1 MISFK
6 QYLTE
11 SANTHLIHL
20 EDLAFEGPDRVRE
33 GIDFLEELAKML
45 SGNASSKVNAT
56 VKWDGAP
63 AIICGNNPEN
73 GKFFVGTK
81 SVFNKR
87 PKINYTNKDIDKNHT
102 GGAGEKLKIALKYLK
117 GLPIRGI
124 FQGDMMFGPSDT
136 KTETIKGESYIT
148 FTPNT
153 ITYAV
158 PVDSDLGRK
167 IKQSKFGIVFHTEY
181 KGSDMSKLKASFN
194 PDVKNLKKSRGV
206 WIDNATFKDMSGT
219 GSLTLSETDAVYKSF
234 TEIQRQ
240 LAHSKGFLGRVQTD
254 TQMFNY
260 LNMFI
265 NVNIRV
271 GSENVSGDQ
280 FIKWLEDRLEGEAS
294 KMKSEKG
301 QEGRRKK
308 NEVVVKK
315 FTDNIKSLNSM
326 FKLRE
331 ALRKSK
337 MIILR
342 KLEKIEGMKTFI
354 RTDNRF
360 KVTKQEGFVGVDKLT
375 NNAIKLVDRLE
386 FSRAN
391 FTVPKDWIKGLY
403 E

>member
-1 MISFK
+1 MLSFK

-20 EDLAFEGPDRVRE
+20 EDLAFEGSDRVKE

-45 SGNASSKVNAT
+45 EGNSKSKVNAT

-63 AIICGNNPEN
+63 AIICGKNPEN

-87 PKINYTNKDIDKNHT
+87 PKINYTNADIDKNHA
-102 GGAGEKLKIALKYLK
+102 GGAGEKLKIALKHLK
-117 GLPIRGI
+117 KLPIRGI
-124 FQGDMMFGPSDT
+124 YQGDMMFGPGDT

-158 PVDSDLGRK
+158 PVDSDLGKK

-181 KGSDMSKLKASFN
+181 KGRTLSKLKASFN
-194 PDVKNLKKSRGV
+194 PNVNNLKKARGV
-206 WIDNATFKDMSGT
+206 WIDNATFKDVSGNA
-219 GSLTLSETDAVYKSF
+219 SLTLAETQKVYASFNEISKYLKTSRAFLNKSRDDK
-234 TEIQRQ
+234 E
-240 LAHSKGFLGRVQTD
+240 
-254 TQMFNY
+254 MFNY

-265 NVNIRV
+265 NVNVRA
-271 GSENVSGDQ
+271 GTEDVSSKQ
-280 FIKWLEDRLEGEAS
+280 FMEWLSNRLENEVS
-294 KMKSEKG
+294 KLKSERG
-301 QEGRRKK
+301 QNNRREK
-308 NEVVVKK
+308 NKIILAK
-315 FTDNIKSLNSM
+315 FDDAKSLDAM

-342 KLEKIEGMKTFI
+342 KLEKVEGMNTFI
-354 RTDNRF
+354 RTDDGF

-375 NNAIKLVDRLE
+375 NSAIKLVDRLE

-391 FTVPKDWIKGLY
+391 FNVTKDWVK
-403 E
+403 

>member
-1 MISFK
+1 MLSFK
-6 QYLTE
+6 QYITE

-20 EDLAFEGPDRVRE
+20 EDLAFEGSDRVKE
-33 GIDFLEELAKML
+33 GIDFLEELAQML
-45 SGNASSKVNAT
+45 EGNSNSKVNAT

-63 AIICGNNPEN
+63 AIICGKNPEN

-87 PKINYTNKDIDKNHT
+87 PKINYTNADIDKNHT
-102 GGAGEKLKIALKYLK
+102 GGAGEKLKLALKHLK
-117 GLPIRGI
+117 GLPIKGI
-124 FQGDMMFGPSDT
+124 YQGDMMFGPGDT

-158 PVDSDLGRK
+158 PVGSDLGKK
-167 IKQSKFGIVFHTEY
+167 IKASKFGIIFHTEY
-181 KGSDMSKLKASFN
+181 KGKNLSKLKTSFN
-194 PDVKNLKKSRGV
+194 PNVKNLKKSRDV
-206 WIDNATFKDMSGT
+206 WVDNATFKDTSGT
-219 GSLTLSETDAVYKSF
+219 ASLTLSETQKVYNSF
-234 TEIQRQ
+234 NEINKQ
-240 LAHSKGFLGRVQTD
+240 LKYSKGFLNKVKDD

-265 NVNIRV
+265 NVNIR
-271 GSENVSGDQ
+271 GGTENVSGKQ
-280 FIKWLEDRLEGEAS
+280 FIKWLEDRLEGEAN
-294 KMKSEKG
+294 KLKSERG
-301 QEGRRKK
+301 QTGKREK
-308 NEVVVKK
+308 NKIIIKK
-315 FTDNIKSLNSM
+315 FTEDTKSLDAM

-331 ALRKSK
+331 ELRNSK

-354 RTDNRF
+354 RTDNGF

-375 NNAIKLVDRLE
+375 NSAIKLVDRLE

-391 FTVPKDWIKGLY
+391 FSAPKNWIKG
-403 E
+403 

>member
-1 MISFK
+1 MLSFK

-20 EDLAFEGPDRVRE
+20 EDLAFEGSDRVKE

-45 SGNASSKVNAT
+45 EGNSKSKVNAT

-63 AIICGNNPEN
+63 AIICGKNPEN

-87 PKINYTNKDIDKNHT
+87 PKINYTNADIDKNHA
-102 GGAGEKLKIALKYLK
+102 GGAGEKLKIALKHLK
-117 GLPIRGI
+117 KLPIRGI
-124 FQGDMMFGPSDT
+124 YQGDMMFGPGDT

-158 PVDSDLGRK
+158 PVDSDLGKK

-181 KGSDMSKLKASFN
+181 KGRTLSKLKASFN
-194 PDVKNLKKSRGV
+194 PNVNNLKKARGV
-206 WIDNATFKDMSGT
+206 WIDNATFKDVSGNA
-219 GSLTLSETDAVYKSF
+219 SLTLAETQKVYASFNEINKHLKASGAFLNKSRDDK
-234 TEIQRQ
+234 E
-240 LAHSKGFLGRVQTD
+240 
-254 TQMFNY
+254 MFNY

-265 NVNIRV
+265 NVNVRA
-271 GSENVSGDQ
+271 GTEDVSSKQ
-280 FIKWLEDRLEGEAS
+280 FMEWLSNRLENEVS
-294 KMKSEKG
+294 KLKSERG
-301 QEGRRKK
+301 QNNRREK
-308 NEVVVKK
+308 NKIILAK
-315 FTDNIKSLNSM
+315 FDDAKSLDGM

-342 KLEKIEGMKTFI
+342 KLEKVEGMSTFI
-354 RTDNRF
+354 RTDDGF

-375 NNAIKLVDRLE
+375 NSAIKLVDRLE

-391 FTVPKDWIKGLY
+391 FNVTKDWVK
-403 E
+403 

>member
-1 MISFK
+1 MLSFK

-20 EDLAFEGPDRVRE
+20 EDLAFEGANRVQE
-33 GIDFLEELAKML
+33 GINFLEELVKML
-45 SGNASSKVNAT
+45 GGNSNSKVNAT

-63 AIICGNNPEN
+63 AIICGKNPEN

-87 PKINYTNKDIDKNHT
+87 PKINYTNADINKNHT
-102 GGAGEKLKIALKYLK
+102 GGAGEKLKAALKHLK
-117 GLPIRGI
+117 KLPIRGI
-124 FQGDMMFGPSDT
+124 YQGDMMFGPGDI
-136 KTETIKGESYIT
+136 KNETIKGQQFLT

-181 KGSDMSKLKASFN
+181 SGRNMSKLRASFN
-194 PDVKNLKKSRGV
+194 PNVNSLKNSRGV
-206 WIDNATFKDMSGT
+206 WVDDATFKDTSGNA
-219 GSLTLSETDAVYKSF
+219 SLTLAETQTVYNSFNDINKYLKS
-234 TEIQRQ
+234 
-240 LAHSKGFLGRVQTD
+240 SSGFLNKTQED
-254 TQMFNY
+254 KQMFNY

-265 NVNIRV
+265 NVNIR
-271 GSENVSGDQ
+271 GGTENVSGEQ
-280 FIKWLEDRLEGEAS
+280 FVKWLEDRLEGEAS
-294 KMKSEKG
+294 KLKSERG

-308 NEVVVKK
+308 NIVVVKK
-315 FTDNIKSLNSM
+315 FTNNIKQLDAM

-331 ALRKSK
+331 ALRISK

-342 KLEKIEGMKTFI
+342 KLEKIEGMRTFI
-354 RTDNRF
+354 RTDNGF
-360 KVTKQEGFVGVDKLT
+360 KVTKQEGFVGVDKLS

-391 FTVPKDWIKGLY
+391 FSVPKDWIKG
-403 E
+403 